1 FYKYHGL
8 NNIIGRKYS
17 WLTIEKYSS
26 EEMLRQ
32 SFRDGLNLYAYA
44 PNPLSWLYPL
54 GLSKCKSDFYVGPA

>member
-1 FYKYHGL
+1 
-8 NNIIGRKYS
+8 
-17 WLTIEKYSS
+17 
-26 EEMLRQ
+26 MLRQ